1 MTVCS
6 CPSPVV
12 LIGTRD
18 LRSEYFSP
26 RTLQAVVNRYRPVC
40 GVISLQRSTSIP
52 KLSRLALRAH
62 ARAAAFLPR
71 PSLDA
76 GVDVSTMRP
85 ATNAARALVG
95 LA

>member
-12 LIGTRD
+12 VITVHSDTL
-18 LRSEYFSP
+18 EYFSP
-26 RTLQAVVNRYRPVC
+26 RTLQAVVNRFRPVC

-52 KLSRLALRAH
+52 KLSRLVFKSPRKSRCISSLALSR
-62 ARAAAFLPR
+62 RWR
-71 PSLDA
+71 WR
-76 GVDVSTMRP
+76 STMRP